1 MCVCLYEV
9 SLSLSP
15 RCTEVFVCVGVS
27 QVSGVSLAAER
38 LAGINRCECDGVACG
53 GQRRQESSPQS
64 LALLTRAAVH
74 EDVQT
79 YRP

>member
-1 MCVCLYEV
+1 MKCL
-9 SLSLSP
+9 SLSLRAVR
-15 RCTEVFVCVGVS
+15 RCLFVCVGVS

-38 LAGINRCECDGVACG
+38 LAGINRCECDGVACR

-64 LALLTRAAVH
+64 LALLTQAAVH